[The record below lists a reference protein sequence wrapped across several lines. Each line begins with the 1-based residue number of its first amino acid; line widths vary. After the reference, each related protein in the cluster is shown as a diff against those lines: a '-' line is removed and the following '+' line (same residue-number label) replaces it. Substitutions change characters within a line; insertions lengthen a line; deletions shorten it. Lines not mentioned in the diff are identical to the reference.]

1 MLHCGIVPDMH
12 VHIHLLVCYKVDHN
26 QLHYYFAPFQ
36 HNRCRDKAWR
46 ICVDRKTC
54 PFYMVFRTIT
64 LLDRKEHFCA
74 AKGKHFFSNIPNSNV
89 CTVCDFLLPRVFRN
103 TTSPSIQY
111 MEDNLVHYGNYAEQD
126 DYIGADGDMELHKE
140 VVSFR
145 KQLEDKSLVLRTR
158 NTTRQRKRSDS
169 FGNSPCDKVLR
180 TFNSRQ
186 LITKCCKVFTA

>member
-1 MLHCGIVPDMH
+1 MVHCGIVPDMH

-74 AKGKHFFSNIPNSNV
+74 AKGRQFFLVTYQIVTCVQYVISFYLVSSETPLLRQYSTWRTIWFTMAIMPNRMITSVLTETWSFTRRWSRSASNWRINHLFSALAIQLVKGNVRTASAIPLV
-89 CTVCDFLLPRVFRN
+89 TRFFAPLTV
-103 TTSPSIQY
+103 
-111 MEDNLVHYGNYAEQD
+111 DN
-126 DYIGADGDMELHKE
+126 
-140 VVSFR
+140 
-145 KQLEDKSLVLRTR
+145 
-158 NTTRQRKRSDS
+158 
-169 FGNSPCDKVLR
+169 
-180 TFNSRQ
+180 
-186 LITKCCKVFTA
+186 